1 MMKMMGSWVG
11 KIIDVAAPADCRV
24 NYSKVKV
31 KKKNKK
37 KKQQQQKKT
46 KNNKKKK
53 TKNNKK
59 KRKI

>member
-31 KKKNKK
+31 KVKK
-37 KKQQQQKKT
+37 KKQKKQKKNKNEKQQKKA
-46 KNNKKKK
+46 
-53 TKNNKK
+53 
-59 KRKI
+59 